1 MNYLNNTA
9 QAIAVAREIEQLRI
23 KIGHMKEDFERRVE
37 QLAPLDGWGGKEAKN
52 ADARDLA
59 KARTV
64 NGDDQCQALRT
75 DIRNGEIRLALL
87 TADQTAFE
95 IERRDREW
103 GIRRELIDVIR
114 EKGISEALPF

>member
-9 QAIAVAREIEQLRI
+9 QAVAVAREIEQLRI

-37 QLAPLDGWGGKEAKN
+37 QLTPIEGWEGKN
-52 ADARDLA
+52 AEAREASKAA
-59 KARTV
+59 KV

-75 DIRNGEIRLALL
+75 DIRNGEIRLAVLA
-87 TADQTAFE
+87 ADQTAFE

>member
-9 QAIAVAREIEQLRI
+9 QAVAVAREIEQLRI
-23 KIGHMKEDFERRVE
+23 KVSHMKEDFERRVE

-64 NGDDQCQALRT
+64 KGDEQCQALRT

-87 TADQTAFE
+87 TADLAAFE
-95 IERRDREW
+95 IERSDREW
-103 GIRRELIDVIR
+103 GIRRELIDVMR